1 MGSIDQE
8 INHQFGDDKQRL
20 IANLLFSA
28 AWFKNLYHE
37 FLKPFN
43 LSAQQLNILRILKGA
58 DDWLTM
64 STVKERMVEKAPNT
78 TRLVDKILQKEFI
91 ERKRSEAD
99 RRIVHIRIS
108 SKGKQLLEEIDAMQ
122 HEFDYKSIIKLT
134 DEEAKQ
140 ISDLLEKMRS

>member
-1 MGSIDQE
+1 MGSLDQE
-8 INHQFGDDKQRL
+8 INHQFTNNKQRL
-20 IANLLFSA
+20 IGNLLFSA
-28 AWFKNLYHE
+28 AWFKNLFHD

-78 TRLVDKILQKEFI
+78 TRLVDKILQKELI
-91 ERKRSEAD
+91 ERKRSETD
-99 RRIVHIRIS
+99 RRIVYIRIS
-108 SKGKQLLEEIDAMQ
+108 SKGNQLLEEIEARQ
-122 HEFDYKSIIKLT
+122 HEFDYDSIINLS

-140 ISDLLEKMRS
+140 ISDLLEKMRK